1 MVDTAHIDVTN
12 PQFKANPYPIYEQ
25 LRREAPVCRVR
36 VGRWLSPWLIT
47 RYDDVVTALKDERFT
62 KDPWKAQLP
71 FQQMWIFWL
80 SGPFAHHMLSS
91 DEPDHTRLRDLVQ
104 RAFTP
109 RLVEGLRPR
118 IESLTEELLDRAA
131 GQNRIDVIHDY
142 ALPLP
147 TTVIAEILGVP
158 VSDRQRF
165 QRWSAAMVDVAG
177 PLQILRSV
185 PSFRAFF
192 RYIRELVKQRRQRPE
207 NDLISALVAAE
218 EADDKLNEDELRAMV
233 LLLLVA
239 GYETTVILIGNG
251 TLALIENP
259 GESEKLRAQPS
270 LMPSAVEELL
280 RYSSPLEMATQRWA
294 LRDIEIAGVTIPKG
308 DLVAAGIASANRDP
322 QQFERPDA
330 LTLTRE
336 PNRHVAFGLG
346 IHHCLGAQLARLE
359 AQIAFTTLLQHFPQI
374 RLAVPRNGLRW
385 RTSLFLRGL
394 EALPVASA

>member
-1 MVDTAHIDVTN
+1 MS
-12 PQFKANPYPIYEQ
+12 
-25 LRREAPVCRVR
+25 
-36 VGRWLSPWLIT
+36 GR
-47 RYDDVVTALKDERFT
+47 
-62 KDPWKAQLP
+62 
-71 FQQMWIFWL
+71 
-80 SGPFAHHMLSS
+80 FAHHMLSS
-91 DEPDHTRLRDLVQ
+91 DEPDHTRLRNIVQ

-131 GQNRIDVIHDY
+131 GQNRIDVIRDY

-165 QRWSAAMVDVAG
+165 QRWSAAMVDVAR

-239 GYETTVILIGNG
+239 GYETTVNLIGNG

-330 LTLTRE
+330 LNLTRE

-385 RTSLFLRGL
+385 RKSLFLRGL
-394 EALPVASA
+394 EALPVTSA

>member
-1 MVDTAHIDVTN
+1 
-12 PQFKANPYPIYEQ
+12 
-25 LRREAPVCRVR
+25 
-36 VGRWLSPWLIT
+36 
-47 RYDDVVTALKDERFT
+47 
-62 KDPWKAQLP
+62 
-71 FQQMWIFWL
+71 
-80 SGPFAHHMLSS
+80 
-91 DEPDHTRLRDLVQ
+91 
-104 RAFTP
+104 
-109 RLVEGLRPR
+109 LVEGLRPR

-131 GQNRIDVIHDY
+131 GQNRIDVIRDY

-165 QRWSAAMVDVAG
+165 QRWSAAMVDVAS

-192 RYIRELVKQRRQRPE
+192 RYIRELVKQRRRRPG

-239 GYETTVILIGNG
+239 GYETTVNLIGNG

-322 QQFERPDA
+322 HQFERPDA
-330 LTLTRE
+330 LNLTRE

-385 RTSLFLRGL
+385 RKSLFLRGL